1 MAHHKVKGGELA
13 EVSMIQS
20 LLQSLY
26 ARYEP
31 LILRVFDRLI
41 HIRFL
46 TEARGNPI
54 LKAMAR
60 LLSFFPTAEVVTLE
74 RAKGFIDATSVLQNT
89 EMAVGPCVCQEALGK
104 RKGTHI
110 KDMVILYGAE
120 AYKRAKSGYRDL
132 GPEEA
137 KRLLRE
143 LHKEDR
149 SRRWASYRVLSIA
162 HASRWKR

>member
-46 TEARGNPI
+46 TEGRGNPI

-60 LLSFFPTAEVVTLE
+60 LLSFLPTAEVVTLE
-74 RAKGFIDATSVLQNT
+74 RAKAKAK
-89 EMAVGPCVCQEALGK
+89 AV
-104 RKGTHI
+104 
-110 KDMVILYGAE
+110 
-120 AYKRAKSGYRDL
+120 KSWMSL
-132 GPEEA
+132 
-137 KRLLRE
+137 KRLLTVPSGDAWFAILPCLLR
-143 LHKEDR
+143 
-149 SRRWASYRVLSIA
+149 
-162 HASRWKR
+162 

>member
-46 TEARGNPI
+46 TEGRGNPI

-74 RAKGFIDATSVLQNT
+74 RAKAKAKAKAKAVKSWMSLKRMLTVPSGDAWFAIL
-89 EMAVGPCVCQEALGK
+89 PC
-104 RKGTHI
+104 
-110 KDMVILYGAE
+110 
-120 AYKRAKSGYRDL
+120 
-132 GPEEA
+132 
-137 KRLLRE
+137 LLR
-143 LHKEDR
+143 
-149 SRRWASYRVLSIA
+149 
-162 HASRWKR
+162 